1 VRRGARGARH
11 EAASPS
17 AEEVPGRRRALAALA
32 VGALSI
38 VVRPAAA
45 TPEDLAAA
53 LRELFGEQ
61 PITPGKITLELP
73 RLAENGAV
81 VPVTVTVDSPMTERD
96 YVKSIHLFAEKN
108 PQPRIVDV
116 QLGPHNGRA
125 RVSSRIRIAD
135 SQQIHAVAV
144 LSDGSLWSTAL
155 QIEVT
160 VTGCGL

>member
-1 VRRGARGARH
+1 MR
-11 EAASPS
+11 
-17 AEEVPGRRRALAALA
+17 GRRRVLTALAA
-32 VGALSI
+32 GALYV
-38 VVRPAAA
+38 VVRPASA
-45 TPEDLAAA
+45 TPEELAAA
-53 LRELFGEQ
+53 MRELFGDR
-61 PITPGKITLELP
+61 PITPGRITLDLP
-73 RLAENGAV
+73 KLAENGAV

-96 YVKSIHLFAEKN
+96 HVKSIHLFAEKN
-108 PQPRIVDV
+108 PQPRVFDA